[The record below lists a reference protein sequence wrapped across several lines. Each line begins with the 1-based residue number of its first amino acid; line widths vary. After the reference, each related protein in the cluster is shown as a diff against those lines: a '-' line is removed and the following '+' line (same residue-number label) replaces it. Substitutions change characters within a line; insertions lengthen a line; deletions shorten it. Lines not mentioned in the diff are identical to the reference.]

1 LQDAEHRNESPR
13 IGSEKASW
21 EAAEGLGKQGKI
33 KAAVFDE
40 DDATLDAIQSGT
52 IAATVVQKPFQFGCL
67 SAKWMH
73 DLATKG
79 DAAKKALL
87 ALAGRE
93 DGGSKPYGLRH
104 RARTIVVRAH
114 GGDIKAHTQ
123 PRTETSSQ
131 HTLQLYTCRSPSTK
145 VLWLPHSPHRRRGQ
159 RIAQRLSPRW
169 CWLRA

>member
-1 LQDAEHRNESPR
+1 MQDAEHRNESPR

-104 RARTIVVRAH
+104 RARIIVVCAH

-123 PRTETSSQ
+123 PRTEQVASTRFSSTHAARPVQ
-131 HTLQLYTCRSPSTK
+131 KCFGCPILHTDAEVSALRS
-145 VLWLPHSPHRRRGQ
+145 
-159 RIAQRLSPRW
+159 A
-169 CWLRA
+169 